1 MAAAAAVAWALAGPA
16 AAARL
21 YVPDPG
27 SLVYETTALAA
38 GHRIEISEGH
48 LGDISPARRARLP
61 PAGAIVIGN
70 LACNQAIDLRA
81 GSRITGDVLAG
92 ARVRRRGRVSG
103 RVVEGT
109 PRIALPALPTAAQ
122 AQALADRSFDHDM
135 TFTDAVID
143 DVVFVAGDVR
153 IRGSLD
159 GAGTIIAR
167 GSIRLEKPRQAARL
181 EPAAGTR
188 LSLVALGSVHLEA
201 GRSVRGVVVAGRDIE
216 LEWQNRFE
224 GVLVAHRDIEVEEA
238 SSVTFA
244 ALDRL
249 PPAITAQ
256 TPAGGSLLA
265 AARPAVSAAFADDLS
280 GVDPESFELTFDGV
294 DQTSAARVTAA
305 GFTFTPASPL
315 AEGAHVVA
323 VALRDRAGNLAHAR
337 WSFTTTGARQP
348 R

>member
-1 MAAAAAVAWALAGPA
+1 
-16 AAARL
+16 
-21 YVPDPG
+21 
-27 SLVYETTALAA
+27 
-38 GHRIEISEGH
+38 
-48 LGDISPARRARLP
+48 
-61 PAGAIVIGN
+61 
-70 LACNQAIDLRA
+70 
-81 GSRITGDVLAG
+81 VLAG

-135 TFTDAVID
+135 TFTDAVFD

-249 PPAITAQ
+249 
-256 TPAGGSLLA
+256 
-265 AARPAVSAAFADDLS
+265 
-280 GVDPESFELTFDGV
+280 
-294 DQTSAARVTAA
+294 SAARVTTA

-337 WSFTTTGARQP
+337 RSFTTTGARQP